1 MSRWKSSIIRALF
14 WGILVGFTHEALSQ
28 GNPFPCDGRFFIAGT
43 PSNGASSIILSAF
56 PDDIGPTLAWD
67 TVVVTS
73 THHIG
78 PIGYSVLDN
87 HIYALDTASFEIL
100 KIDAAGGIDILGSI
114 KDKID
119 TSFVFHAGC
128 VTPEGR
134 KFSLIGRSSVEN
146 TDKVLY
152 NVRLDDDTLR
162 VGLNS
167 LVTQGQLLLNDL
179 AYDPHFGVLY
189 GFDQANR
196 KLVQL
201 SGGLAT
207 GFNFQ
212 STDPGVLMNG
222 LFFGRDGQ
230 LYGYGRSQGSN
241 GTDNT
246 LFSISKKTGI
256 VTALKSV
263 LRSQRSDACACPHE
277 IVLDRSFSPLEAL
290 PCDTVELIYTI
301 TNHSGFIYRN
311 ISLKDVLP
319 PELELIDVIRQPLGT
334 TISPLSED
342 SLTIFFA
349 NLDLRND
356 SIVFSAVL
364 KPGTS
369 AVGTFQPATLDSFP
383 LGLGERIFSRES
395 LKSRLSV
402 TNLEVR
408 LNGSLTACFGEDIEL
423 IPEVTGTSGAL
434 TYQWSD
440 NSEAPTLAVTQ
451 SGSYS
456 VTVSN
461 GCLSGMDSIEVTIPD
476 APLSISLQDE
486 VNINEGN
493 GFLLGVLTNGTP
505 PFRFSWSAPVEARLS
520 CTTCASPIAKPLEN
534 VTVQVAVTD
543 AFGCTA
549 TDSIRLI
556 VDKIR
561 DIQAPNVF
569 TPNQDGTHDEF
580 FLSGEAN
587 AVITS
592 FQVFDRWGRM
602 VFERNSTGLNDP
614 ATGWDGTFGSQPA
627 KEGVYFWAAEVRYA
641 DESRERFRGNVTL
654 VR

>member
-14 WGILVGFTHEALSQ
+14 WLILAGFTQQALSQ
-28 GNPFPCDGRFFIAGT
+28 GNPFSCDGRFFITGT
-43 PSNGASSIILSAF
+43 PFNGASSIILSAF

-67 TVVVTS
+67 TVVVTNN
-73 THHIG
+73 HYIG

-87 HIYALDTASFEIL
+87 HIYAFDTASFEVLRIN
-100 KIDAAGGIDILGSI
+100 AVGGIDILGSI

-119 TSFVFHAGC
+119 TNFVFHAGC

-134 KFSLIGRSSVEN
+134 KFSLIGRSSIEN
-146 TDKVLY
+146 TDRVLY

-162 VGLNS
+162 VGQNS

-189 GFDQANR
+189 GFDEANR
-196 KLVQL
+196 KLVQI

-230 LYGYGRSQGSN
+230 LYGYGRSEGSN

-246 LFSISKKTGI
+246 LFSISKKTGA
-256 VTALKSV
+256 VTALKSI
-263 LRSQRSDACACPHE
+263 LRSERSDACACPYE
-277 IVLDRSFSPLEAL
+277 IVLERSYSPREAL
-290 PCDTVELIYTI
+290 PCDTVELIYSV

-311 ISLKDVLP
+311 ISLNDVLP
-319 PELELIDVIRQPLGT
+319 PEMELIDVIRQPLGT

-349 NLDLRND
+349 NLDLRQD
-356 SIVFSAVL
+356 SVVFSVVL

-369 AVGTFQPATLDSFP
+369 VIGLFQPATLDSFP
-383 LGLGERIFSRES
+383 LGLGERIFSREAS
-395 LKSRLSV
+395 TATLSV
-402 TNLEVR
+402 ASLEVD
-408 LNGSLTACFGEDIEL
+408 LSGSFTACFGEDIAL

-434 TYQWSD
+434 SYKWSD
-440 NSEAPTLAVTQ
+440 GSEAPTLAVTQ
-451 SGSYS
+451 SGIYS

-461 GCLSGMDSIEVTIPD
+461 GCLSGTDSLEVTIPD
-476 APLSISLQDE
+476 APFSISLQDQA
-486 VNINEGN
+486 NINEGN
-493 GFLLGVLTNGTP
+493 GFLLGVLTNGTAP
-505 PFRFSWSAPVEARLS
+505 YVFSWTAPMAARLS
-520 CTTCASPIAKPLEN
+520 CTNCASPIANPLEN

-549 TDSIRLI
+549 IDSIRLI

-580 FLSGEAN
+580 FLSGEAK

-592 FQVFDRWGRM
+592 FQVFDRWGRI
-602 VFERNSTGLNDP
+602 VFQRNSMGLNDP
-614 ATGWDGTFGSQPA
+614 TTGWDGTFGSQLA
-627 KEGVYFWAAEVRYA
+627 KEGVYFWAAEVLYA